1 MILNAEISLQAI
13 QIITE
18 IAVARDFV
26 RVISKDIKKYPI
38 LLKDNVVIEDFFL
51 ISSVVY
57 QININLSSL

>member
-26 RVISKDIKKYPI
+26 RVKDIKKYPI

-57 QININLSSL
+57 QINLSSL

>member
-18 IAVARDFV
+18 IVVARDFV
-26 RVISKDIKKYPI
+26 RVILKDIKKYPI

-57 QININLSSL
+57 QININISSL